1 MREKPTAARPGTWNQ
16 QNLLDKAIAYVA
28 PRIAARR
35 LMARAAL
42 SSVGAY
48 SGAGGYLGARRDRAA
63 TSTWNPGGGSPNTD
77 IIPDLPALRERS
89 RDQLRNAPVAV
100 GAVNTNVGHVIGT
113 GLSCTPSIQNEILGI
128 SEDEATVWNASTKH
142 SFNVWAK
149 SVDCDLSRK
158 CDFYGLQDLGYRTE
172 LSSGDAFFLTPLLS
186 RGGAVR
192 LALQGIEADC
202 VSNPNRTANTDT
214 LVDGVEVNPATGE
227 AIAIQVADRHP
238 GEVRTAGTKWTR
250 VPLRGAQTDR
260 RNVLQ
265 LMEHL
270 RFGQHRGVPWI
281 APILEPLKQLNKW
294 TDSELAAAVASSVFA
309 VFVKM
314 ETEAFHDLFQNNDSV
329 KSTLDSAEQWSGE
342 MGGGKA
348 VHLLPGEDVTSASPG
363 RPNPEF
369 DPFWTAM
376 VRQMGMALGMP
387 YEVLVMHF
395 QSSYTAARG
404 AFLMATKFFKCR
416 RDRVVTQFCQPV
428 YELWLANEVSSGR
441 IQAPGFFASP
451 ELRSAWC
458 NAVWTGDGA
467 GTLDP
472 QKEVAAAR
480 ARVDMEI
487 STLDAESILHDGVDW
502 ATKHKQRAKEIAA
515 QKRDGTYVAPAG
527 APAQAQG
534 DAADSPD
541 TEDGDQPPVPTR
553 TRNAR

>member
-1 MREKPTAARPGTWNQ
+1 MREKPTAARPGTGNL

-28 PRIAARR
+28 PRVAARR

-48 SGAGGYLGARRDRAA
+48 SGAGGGYLGARRDRAA
-63 TSTWNPGGGSPNTD
+63 TSARNPGGGSPNAD
-77 IIPDLPALRERS
+77 IIPDLPVLRERS

-100 GAVNTNVGHVIGT
+100 GAINTNVGHVIGT
-113 GLSCTPSIQNEILGI
+113 GLSCTPSIQNDILGI
-128 SEDEATVWNASTKH
+128 SDEDAEVWNAATKH

-172 LSSGDAFFLTPLLS
+172 LSSGDAFFLTPLVT

-192 LALQGIEADC
+192 LALQGIEADFVC
-202 VSNPNRTANTDT
+202 NPNRTPDTDK
-214 LVDGVEVNPATGE
+214 LVDGVEIDTITGE
-227 AIAIQVADRHP
+227 AIAIHVADRHP
-238 GEVRTAGTKWTR
+238 GEVRTAGTRWTR
-250 VPLRGAQTDR
+250 VDMRGKQTDR

-265 LMEHL
+265 LMENL

-294 TDSELAAAVASSVFA
+294 TDNELAAAVASSVFA

-329 KSTLDSAEQWSGE
+329 KSTLDQAEQWSGE
-342 MGGGKA
+342 MGGPKA
-348 VHLLPGEDVTSASPG
+348 VHLLPGEDISTASPG

-428 YELWLANEVSSGR
+428 YELWLANEVTSGR

-451 ELRSAWC
+451 EVRAAWC

-527 APAQAQG
+527 APAQA
-534 DAADSPD
+534 AEASDSED
-541 TEDGDQPPVPTR
+541 SDDGDQPPNPTR
-553 TRNAR
+553 TRNSR